1 MWIVELTKLNSSSN
15 PVFHSIFRKLRKN
28 KILKAKI
35 WNIKF
40 LLEIMKPAW
49 DLYSQLLGR
58 MKRKNLGATEW
69 NPVQKRQKGWSWSL
83 VVKNLL
89 SKHTFY
95 SWYRKKRRRK
105 RRQGEKSG
113 KGGDDREEG
122 KRREEAEAKGTA
134 GILWRR
140 KGNIWRKDM
149 KGKSKETPTEI
160 TIVSNVER
168 KKYTYDSIS
177 SKK

>member
-89 SKHTFY
+89 SKYTFY

-113 KGGDDREEG
+113 KGGMTERKEREEKKQRQKELLVSCEG
-122 KRREEAEAKGTA
+122 G
-134 GILWRR
+134 
-140 KGNIWRKDM
+140 
-149 KGKSKETPTEI
+149 KETYG
-160 TIVSNVER
+160 ER
-168 KKYTYDSIS
+168 TWRGKVKRHPQKSQ
-177 SKK
+177 